1 MSLAPGEIG
10 TPPTVLIV
18 SDNPKLIGMLS
29 RFLSRQGMVTLSAD
43 SGPQCLEKVLHQG
56 AIDVIVLEMMMAG
69 MNGFEVCVALK
80 EIVSACAI
88 PIVLLTDSDDLDTHL
103 AAMRLGVSEFML
115 KPVRIRDF
123 LAHVQIH
130 VECSR
135 KAREMERVLTC
146 GVLEAATPY
155 QYFIESEKGGKKGKA
170 L

>member
-1 MSLAPGEIG
+1 
-10 TPPTVLIV
+10 
-18 SDNPKLIGMLS
+18 
-29 RFLSRQGMVTLSAD
+29 
-43 SGPQCLEKVLHQG
+43 
-56 AIDVIVLEMMMAG
+56 

-88 PIVLLTDSDDLDTHL
+88 PIVLLTDRDDLDTQL

-123 LAHVQIH
+123 LVHVQIH

-135 KAREMERVLTC
+135 KAREMERVLTY
-146 GVLEAATPY
+146 GVLETAPPY
-155 QYFIESEKGGKKGKA
+155 QYFTESEKGGKKGRA